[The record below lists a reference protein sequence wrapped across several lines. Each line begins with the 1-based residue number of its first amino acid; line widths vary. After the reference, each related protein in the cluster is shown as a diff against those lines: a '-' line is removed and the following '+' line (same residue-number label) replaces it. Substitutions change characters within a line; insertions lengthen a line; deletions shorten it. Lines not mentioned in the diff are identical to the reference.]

1 MTPASCDRSLIGR
14 AAILSVAALIT
25 AISDAHWEIA
35 VVAACMGMMLC
46 GAISAGLPW
55 LVSTAH
61 RIGVLLCAGL
71 ALSHHQAA
79 PPQTIVVIGI
89 GILVTPSEGEH
100 LAAAGLLTALSAS
113 QSTCWPVGAVAVGTI
128 AWRRFGTKYSAE
140 RRYIPSGGVSRIEH
154 GVVLTQA
161 VAMTV
166 GYQAGWPGC

>member
-1 MTPASCDRSLIGR
+1 MTPASGDRNLIGR

-46 GAISAGLPW
+46 AAISASLPW

-61 RIGVLLCAGL
+61 LISVLLCAGL

-79 PPQTIVVIGI
+79 PSQTIIVIGL
-89 GILVTPSEGEH
+89 GLLVTPSDEEH
-100 LAAAGLLTALSAS
+100 LVAAGLLTALSAS

-128 AWRRFGTKYSAE
+128 AWRRYGSKYSSD
-140 RRYIPSGGVSRIEH
+140 RPHPPPSGGLSRIEH

-166 GYQAGWPGC
+166 GYQAD